1 MTGEPPALVVATPA
15 CGGLA
20 HVDHVATLVGLAR
33 AGVALA
39 HVTASGERDEARARN
54 AMLSAFHAR
63 GGAAHLF
70 FLDADVGMAADD
82 VLRLL
87 GHGRDVVAAAVPL
100 ETAPGGE
107 PRFDVGRAVGEDG
120 PLTLHERACASA
132 MLLSRRA
139 VDALVDD
146 AKAGGRVYE
155 SATALDGDAGS
166 RIDYDVFHA
175 GAVDGDY
182 VSGDARAC
190 EALRRRGHAIHVD
203 PAIVVRRHRIATF

>member
-39 HVTASGERDEARARN
+39 HVTASGERDVARARN

-120 PLTLHERACASA
+120 PLTLHEHAGVSA
-132 MLLSRRA
+132 LLLSRRA
-139 VDALVDD
+139 VDALVSD
-146 AKAGGRVYE
+146 ARAAGFAYASSTPLE
-155 SATALDGDAGS
+155 GDPGAG
-166 RIDYDVFHA
+166 IDYDVFRA
-175 GAVDGDY
+175 GAVDGEY
-182 VSGDARAC
+182 VTGAVRAC
-190 EALRRRGHAIHVD
+190 ATLRRLGFAIHVD
-203 PAIVVRRHRIATF
+203 PAIVVRRHRIAVL

>member
-1 MTGEPPALVVATPA
+1 MSDHANLMVATPT
-15 CGGLA
+15 GGGIV
-20 HVDHVATLVGLAR
+20 HVDHVATLIGLAR
-33 AGVALA
+33 ARVVFS
-39 HVTASGERDEARARN
+39 HVTARAERDPSRARN
-54 AMLSAFHAR
+54 ALLSAFHAR
-63 GGAAHLF
+63 GGPTHLL
-70 FLDADVGMAADD
+70 FLDADVGLDAVD
-82 VLRLL
+82 VIRML
-87 GHGRDVVAAAVPL
+87 GHGRDVVAAPVPL
-100 ETAPGGE
+100 DARGPEGE
-107 PRFDVGRAVGEDG
+107 ARFDVGGAVGEDG

-155 SATALDGDAGS
+155 SATALDGDAVS

-175 GAVDGDY
+175 GAVDGNY